1 LGAVSDERSS
11 AATAVALT
19 RAITTLRGRL
29 RQESQPSASELS
41 LPQLHALSTIVDE
54 GPIAN
59 ATLAAREHVKP
70 QSMNEWVRV
79 LEARELVER
88 AADPDD
94 ARRVLFTATAAGRR
108 TLAEIT
114 DVRHAW
120 LADAI
125 EESLSPAE
133 QQVLAAAVDLMER
146 IAAAETIRAPDDS
159 GG

>member
-1 LGAVSDERSS
+1 VGEERPS
-11 AATAVALT
+11 AATSVALT

-29 RQESQPSASELS
+29 RQESQPDPSELS
-41 LPQLHALSTIVDE
+41 LPQLHALSTIVEE

-88 AADPDD
+88 APDPDD
-94 ARRVLFTATAAGRR
+94 ARRVLFTATPAGRR
-108 TLAEIT
+108 TLAEIS
-114 DVRHAW
+114 DSRHAW

-146 IAAAETIRAPDDS
+146 IAAAKTVRAPDDS

>member
-1 LGAVSDERSS
+1 
-11 AATAVALT
+11 
-19 RAITTLRGRL
+19 
-29 RQESQPSASELS
+29 
-41 LPQLHALSTIVDE
+41 
-54 GPIAN
+54 
-59 ATLAAREHVKP
+59 
-70 QSMNEWVRV
+70 MNEWVRE

-94 ARRVLFTATAAGRR
+94 ARRILFTATAAGRR

-114 DVRHAW
+114 DSRHAW

-146 IAAAETIRAPDDS
+146 IASAETIRAPDDS